1 MNNGNIYYV
10 HELECSVI
18 FSTLSK
24 LIYRFYVI
32 PIRIPA
38 NLFFK
43 EIDKLF
49 HNVYE
54 YAKDL
59 REKFILKK
67 TKLKNLHYLIFR
79 LTVKQPRKWNKI
91 ERSKIDPNMCDNFVS
106 GKDFF
111 TRSEITLKI
120 K

>member
-1 MNNGNIYYV
+1 MEIYTMFMNW
-10 HELECSVI
+10 CSVI

-49 HNVYE
+49 HNVYK

-59 REKFILKK
+59 KE
-67 TKLKNLHYLIFR
+67 N
-79 LTVKQPRKWNKI
+79 
-91 ERSKIDPNMCDNFVS
+91 
-106 GKDFF
+106 
-111 TRSEITLKI
+111 
-120 K
+120 

>member
-1 MNNGNIYYV
+1 MTKICAKASYRKRLDNTREIFTDLNNGNIYYV

-49 HNVYE
+49 HNVYK

-59 REKFILKK
+59 WEKLILKMTNK
-67 TKLKNLHYLIFR
+67 TEE
-79 LTVKQPRKWNKI
+79 LTL
-91 ERSKIDPNMCDNFVS
+91 F
-106 GKDFF
+106 DFM
-111 TRSEITLKI
+111 TYCEATKRVE
-120 K
+120 